1 MADRTRGAGG
11 DGNAPAAWRGF
22 WTQFLLGQGWAFF
35 AAQCRTASVGII
47 DVVSLPL
54 PPYLRF
60 LYPLLRLPLWLGRR
74 AAASSPSG
82 QSR

>member
-1 MADRTRGAGG
+1 VQAV
-11 DGNAPAAWRGF
+11 WRGF

-47 DVVSLPL
+47 DVISLPL
-54 PPYLRF
+54 PSYLHF
-60 LYPLLRLPLWLGRR
+60 LYPLLRLPLWLWRR

-82 QSR
+82 PSR